1 MDWEE
6 GTLCERLLQDIR
18 QYEKM
23 FQNPQTSIA
32 VLMHAERLIIPL
44 GKESESMVMKT
55 ADLHLK
61 ELLSVV
67 KELKTKFPK

>member
-1 MDWEE
+1 
-6 GTLCERLLQDIR
+6 
-18 QYEKM
+18 M
-23 FQNPQTSIA
+23 FLNPQTSIPI
-32 VLMHAERLIIPL
+32 LMHAEQLIIPL